1 MTSLR
6 FVEQLR
12 DLVGGVE
19 VVLSDIWGVVHNG
32 LESFPEACAALH
44 SYRQQGGTVI
54 LITNAPRPA
63 DSVQRQL
70 RKLGVADE
78 TYDAIVS
85 SGDLTRHFVADHPGK
100 KIYWVGPDR
109 DSSIHRGLD
118 AVMTPLEAADY
129 IICTGLFDD
138 ETESA
143 EDYRAMLTQALER
156 KLPLI
161 CANPDIVVERGDRLI
176 YCAGAVAELYR
187 ELGGEVIFYGK
198 PHRPI
203 YERAMQLAAER
214 RGHASRAQQGAGDR
228 RFRPH
233 GSRRRPWFRDRL
245 PVRHPRH
252 PCRGIRRG
260 RPARPGLGE
269 GIVRPPAP
277 RPDAGVAVVRRRLL
291 PQNARRHARE
301 SGYPVRRG
309 LSFSSLTSLEYW
321 VARVEPGDD
330 SCASREV
337 MALTPSPYPERPPRS
352 WSSAS
357 RR

>member
-1 MTSLR
+1 MTTLHFAESLR
-6 FVEQLR
+6 E
-12 DLVGGVE
+12 LVAGVD

-32 LESFPEACAALH
+32 LESFPEACEALH
-44 SYRQQGGTVI
+44 TYRSHGGTVI

-100 KIYWVGPDR
+100 KIFWVGPER

-118 AVMTPLEAADY
+118 APLTPLEAADY

-143 EDYRAMLTQALER
+143 EDYRSMLLQARER
-156 KLPLI
+156 RLTLI

-176 YCAGAVAELYR
+176 YCAGAIAELYR

-203 YERAMQLAAER
+203 YERAMALAAER
-214 RGHASRAQQGAGDR
+214 RGRPTSLDRVLAIGDSVRTDLTGALGFGID
-228 RFRPH
+228 
-233 GSRRRPWFRDRL
+233 WL
-245 PVRHPRH
+245 VLT
-252 PCRGIRRG
+252 RGIHSEEF
-260 RPARPGLGE
+260 E
-269 GIVRPPAP
+269 GIDQLDPASVKELF
-277 RPDAGVAVVRRRLL
+277 G
-291 PQNARRHARE
+291 H
-301 SGYPVRRG
+301 
-309 LSFSSLTSLEYW
+309 
-321 VARVEPGDD
+321 
-330 SCASREV
+330 
-337 MALTPSPYPERPPRS
+337 PPRALMRELR
-352 WSSAS
+352 W
-357 RR
+357 

>member
-12 DLVGGVE
+12 GLVDGVE
-19 VVLSDIWGVVHNG
+19 VILSDIWGVVHNG
-32 LESFPEACAALH
+32 LESFPEACEALH
-44 SYRQQGGTVI
+44 TYRQRGGTVI

-85 SGDLTRHFVADHPGK
+85 SGDLTRNFVADHPGK
-100 KIYWVGPDR
+100 KIFWIGPER

-118 AVMTPLEAADY
+118 AVMAPLEQADY

-143 EDYRAMLTQALER
+143 EDYRAMMLQAREH

-176 YCAGAVAELYR
+176 YCAGAIAELYR
-187 ELGGEVIFYGK
+187 ELGGEAIFYGK

-203 YERAMQLAAER
+203 YERAMALAAER
-214 RGHASRAQQGAGDR
+214 RGRPTSLDRVLAIGDSVRTDLTGALGFGIDCL
-228 RFRPH
+228 F
-233 GSRRRPWFRDRL
+233 L
-245 PVRHPRH
+245 T
-252 PCRGIRRG
+252 RGIHSEEF
-260 RPARPGLGE
+260 E
-269 GIVRPPAP
+269 GIDQLDPASVKELF
-277 RPDAGVAVVRRRLL
+277 G
-291 PQNARRHARE
+291 H
-301 SGYPVRRG
+301 
-309 LSFSSLTSLEYW
+309 
-321 VARVEPGDD
+321 
-330 SCASREV
+330 
-337 MALTPSPYPERPPRS
+337 PPRALMRELK
-352 WSSAS
+352 W
-357 RR
+357 

>member
-6 FVEQLR
+6 FVERLR
-12 DLVGGVE
+12 DHIGGVE

-32 LESFPEACAALH
+32 LESFPEACEALH
-44 SYRQQGGTVI
+44 TFRRQGGTVI

-100 KIYWVGPDR
+100 KIFWVGPER

-118 AVMTPLEAADY
+118 ATLTSLEAADY

-143 EDYRAMLTQALER
+143 EDYRAMLLQARER
-156 KLPLI
+156 GLTLV

-176 YCAGAVAELYR
+176 YCAGAIAELYR

-203 YERAMQLAAER
+203 YERAMALAAEQ
-214 RGHASRAQQGAGDR
+214 RGKAAEPGRVLAIGDSVRTDLAGA
-228 RFRPH
+228 H
-233 GSRRRPWFRDRL
+233 GFGIDCL
-245 PVRHPRH
+245 FVT
-252 PCRGIRRG
+252 RGIHSEEF
-260 RPARPGLGE
+260 E
-269 GIVRPPAP
+269 GIDQLDPASVKELF
-277 RPDAGVAVVRRRLL
+277 G
-291 PQNARRHARE
+291 H
-301 SGYPVRRG
+301 
-309 LSFSSLTSLEYW
+309 
-321 VARVEPGDD
+321 
-330 SCASREV
+330 
-337 MALTPSPYPERPPRS
+337 PPRALMRELR
-352 WSSAS
+352 W
-357 RR
+357 